1 MYSVLNTLSEYTYFY
16 ISKDITLYTF
26 LLVFKIIESLQCI
39 LKEINRLISKGMSNI
54 YLKVTIEKK
63 WRTQMFDYQSLKS
76 LSPGQSLGSP
86 NSRRYYWIFE
96 LKNQSSGSKTVS
108 GFLSLWFWKEL
119 WRFKARLSLNKIINF
134 NRCFREMNV
143 VFQLI

>member
-1 MYSVLNTLSEYTYFY
+1 MSWSSRKWKQEIFCNVTFVRRKFLLTFVFYLHVLSLLLNTLSEYTYFY

-26 LLVFKIIESLQCI
+26 LLVFKIMESLQCI

-63 WRTQMFDYQSLKS
+63 WRTQRFDYLSLKS

-86 NSRRYYWIFE
+86 NSRTYYWIFE
-96 LKNQSSGSKTVS
+96 LLVAT
-108 GFLSLWFWKEL
+108 
-119 WRFKARLSLNKIINF
+119 
-134 NRCFREMNV
+134 
-143 VFQLI
+143 

>member
-1 MYSVLNTLSEYTYFY
+1 MCFISMYSVLNTLSEYTYFY

-26 LLVFKIIESLQCI
+26 LLVFKIMESLQCI

-63 WRTQMFDYQSLKS
+63 WRTQRFDYLSLRVC
-76 LSPGQSLGSP
+76 LQVSPWGVLTHADIIEFLNFLFQ
-86 NSRRYYWIFE
+86 

-119 WRFKARLSLNKIINF
+119 WRFKAMLLLNKNINF
-134 NRCFREMNV
+134 NRRF
-143 VFQLI
+143 

>member
-39 LKEINRLISKGMSNI
+39 LKERNRLISKGMSII

-63 WRTQMFDYQSLKS
+63 
-76 LSPGQSLGSP
+76 
-86 NSRRYYWIFE
+86 
-96 LKNQSSGSKTVS
+96 
-108 GFLSLWFWKEL
+108 
-119 WRFKARLSLNKIINF
+119 
-134 NRCFREMNV
+134 
-143 VFQLI
+143 

>member
-1 MYSVLNTLSEYTYFY
+1 MSWSSRKWKQEIFCNVTFVRRKFLLTFVFYLHVLSLLLNTLSEYTYFY

-26 LLVFKIIESLQCI
+26 LLVFKIMESLQCI

-63 WRTQMFDYQSLKS
+63 WRTQRFDYLSLKS

-96 LKNQSSGSKTVS
+96 LLVAT
-108 GFLSLWFWKEL
+108 
-119 WRFKARLSLNKIINF
+119 
-134 NRCFREMNV
+134 
-143 VFQLI
+143 